1 MRAMSG
7 TDVLIVGGG
16 VIGASIA
23 YHLAERGARVTVLE
37 RGRNGGHASLASAGL
52 LHPQVDPDV
61 PDALRDLSA
70 KSCARFP
77 ELTARLRELTG
88 IDPQY
93 QRCGWLRVA
102 LEDAHLTGLRARL
115 SEQTRRDYD
124 LRLISG
130 DEARAME
137 PSLSPNV
144 IAALHHPQGAQV
156 YVPALLAAYL
166 HAAARLG
173 GMVRCGVEVRELLVT
188 AGRVRGAKTAD
199 GETIEADHTVSAGG
213 AWTPALAEAL
223 GITLPVFPMRGQILA
238 LHAIPAPMRQVVFGP
253 GIYLAPKVDGSLIAG
268 ATYEDVGFDDRL
280 TADGLSTLL
289 NAAQRTAPG
298 LADATFRQAWVGL
311 RPASRDGMPIL
322 GPVPGWEG
330 VTLATGHTAEGVALS
345 PITGAAIADLI
356 LGRPPQISLAP
367 FSITR
372 FAAPG

>member
-1 MRAMSG
+1 MSG
-7 TDVLIVGGG
+7 SDVLIVGGG

-23 YHLAERGARVTVLE
+23 YHLAERGVRVTVLE

-77 ELTARLRELTG
+77 ELTGRLRELTG

-93 QRCGWLRVA
+93 QTHGWLRVA
-102 LEDAHLTGLRARL
+102 LEAEHIVSLQGRLT
-115 SEQTRRDYD
+115 EQTRREYD

-137 PSLSPNV
+137 PGLSPDV
-144 IAALHHPQGAQV
+144 IAALHHPQGAQI
-156 YVPALLAAYL
+156 YAPALLAAYL
-166 HAAARLG
+166 HATARLG
-173 GMVRCGVEVRELLVT
+173 GTVRCGVEVHNLLIT
-188 AGRVRGAKTAD
+188 AGRVRGARTAD
-199 GETIEADHTVSAGG
+199 GETIEADHTVLAGG
-213 AWTPALAEAL
+213 AWTQALAEPL
-223 GITLPVFPMRGQILA
+223 GITVPVFPRRGQILA
-238 LHAIPAPMRQVVFGP
+238 LHAIPAPFRQVIFGP
-253 GIYLAPKVDGSLIAG
+253 GIYLAPKVDGSLVAG

-280 TADGLSTLL
+280 TAGGLNTLL
-289 NAAQRTAPG
+289 TAAQRTAPA

-322 GPVPGWEG
+322 GPLPGWDG
-330 VTLATGHTAEGVALS
+330 ITLATGHTAEGIALS
-345 PITGAAIADLI
+345 PITGAAIADI
-356 LGRPPQISLAP
+356 VLGEPAHISLAP

-372 FAAPG
+372 FATASV